1 MGDPR
6 QTAVGDLSKVIPW
19 LVVPRFEHGTLWTR
33 VKQRNHSAM
42 AAELNRLS
50 IIYSIELNPF
60 TTGVLLLITVAIS
73 YFTF

>member
-6 QTAVGDLSKVIPW
+6 QTAVSDLSKVIPW

-42 AAELNRLS
+42 AALYIYNLIGTFLS
-50 IIYSIELNPF
+50 FYLEYW
-60 TTGVLLLITVAIS
+60 TV
-73 YFTF
+73 